1 MFRQV
6 NLQQLPIKRRVNKYK
21 YLKKIKNH
29 IFVFD
34 ILIFVKYLSLV
45 CAPERTK
52 EDYTSLYTI
61 NYQ

>member
-45 CAPERTK
+45 CAPGRTK